1 DAPRRPA
8 PRGLGHGDARSGAP
22 RHADGRVLPRVAPDR
37 GDGPDADAR
46 PVDQPAEPD
55 ARARSRPGAIPG
67 GGDRRAPRSRG
78 VEASREPRGARRAA
92 RRVQGAPGSA
102 RRARRWRPRRAPRAR
117 RGRGGAV
124 SALSRV
130 AGPLAPPIAP
140 TLVRALGT
148 TLRLRVAGTEDVG
161 RHWAAGQPVIYAV
174 WHGQILMV
182 PWLNE
187 RLRASHGARPATAL
201 VSRSGDGEIVA
212 RYLTR
217 FGLDS
222 VRGSTSRGAGE
233 AGRAVP
239 GRLRPAARR
248 GAGRRPR
255 TRDEGRRAKPRR
267 GDGRGRDAGGAVMYM
282 LYTAAMLVA
291 LVLFYAPAAV
301 AKRLRRGVPLDA
313 RARL

>member
-1 DAPRRPA
+1 
-8 PRGLGHGDARSGAP
+8 
-22 RHADGRVLPRVAPDR
+22 
-37 GDGPDADAR
+37 
-46 PVDQPAEPD
+46 
-55 ARARSRPGAIPG
+55 
-67 GGDRRAPRSRG
+67 RSRG

-92 RRVQGAPGSA
+92 RRVQGTPGSA

-233 AGRAVP
+233 AGRAPVAAVRRRRDVAIVP
-239 GRLRPAARR
+239 DGPR
-248 GAGRRPR
+248 G
-255 TRDEGRRAKPRR
+255 
-267 GDGRGRDAGGAVMYM
+267 
-282 LYTAAMLVA
+282 
-291 LVLFYAPAAV
+291 PAAV
-301 AKRLRRGVPLDA
+301 AKRVRRGVPLDA
-313 RARL
+313 RARLGLGGAAPSRGARAGWLHAVSVGEAIAAAPLVEGLRRLWPALPLVVTTATKTGATVVRERYAGLASHRFFPLDLPWATRRFGASLD